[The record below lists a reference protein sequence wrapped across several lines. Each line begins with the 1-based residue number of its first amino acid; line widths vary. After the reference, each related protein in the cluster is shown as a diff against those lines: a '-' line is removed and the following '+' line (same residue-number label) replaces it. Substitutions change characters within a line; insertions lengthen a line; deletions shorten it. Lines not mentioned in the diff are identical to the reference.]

1 MHYYNCSHYMNRS
14 QLIGFVTGIGID
26 DTFVMLAAWRR
37 TPVTMDVPERL
48 ARTLSDAAVS
58 ITITSVTDIV
68 SFCIGKFSPFPAIQ
82 IFCLYSGK
90 YYNTKLTPRE
100 NVRISCIYLVVQ
112 LHSHFAHL
120 IRPIVECLQDH

>member
-1 MHYYNCSHYMNRS
+1 M
-14 QLIGFVTGIGID
+14 LIGIGID

-90 YYNTKLTPRE
+90 ENTCK
-100 NVRISCIYLVVQ
+100 I
-112 LHSHFAHL
+112 
-120 IRPIVECLQDH
+120 